1 MIDLKKQLKL
11 HGSNISDVAKKL
23 GMGQPALS
31 QQISNKSIK
40 LSKVEEM
47 ANALGISVSDF
58 LADDLDRNIIKIVCP
73 HCGKTITLEIKQS
86 EESEK

>member
-40 LSKVEEM
+40 LSKVVEI

-58 LADDLDRNIIKIVCP
+58 LAEDGSKVTIICP
-73 HCGKTITLEIKQS
+73 HCNKPITIHIDS